1 MGSLEGAVFVK
12 TPAGSKDGF
21 RQGFAVFPVSLGSAW
36 SSTTAWQLASSS
48 GPALSHQHLP
58 LQPEIRRGGGAP
70 PRPPCCQ
77 SCICPWKQRQP
88 TGLRCRRELPCC
100 GRGWTWLRW
109 KEVHRQGGDG
119 GGDGVR
125 RRGAV
130 RPLLRQEVPHHLH
143 HQLRVSA
150 GGGLRGELQEELLHR
165 VRADRLQRDC
175 HRLQDSS
182 GEGL

>member
-77 SCICPWKQRQP
+77 SCVCPWKQRQP
-88 TGLRCRRELPCC
+88 TGFCCCCCR
-100 GRGWTWLRW
+100 TWLRRE
-109 KEVHRQGGDG
+109 EVYRQGGDG
-119 GGDGVR
+119 RGDRVR
-125 RRGAV
+125 RCGAV
-130 RPLLRQEVPHHLH
+130 RPLLRQEVPYHLC
-143 HQLRVSA
+143 HQL
-150 GGGLRGELQEELLHR
+150 
-165 VRADRLQRDC
+165 
-175 HRLQDSS
+175 
-182 GEGL
+182 